1 MQWTSALLLLLILLN
16 ALFAAWGL
24 GVVARRCN
32 ALSAEHAALSSSF
45 SRLETTERLTPSKLV
60 ELSET
65 RDAITKGTALLKRIN
80 QREVMAE
87 RRVAIAES
95 ERPPDDPAQLK
106 AYLRRKAGLVAGRP
120 APHRELQ

>member
-1 MQWTSALLLLLILLN
+1 MQWTSALCLLLILLN
-16 ALFAAWGL
+16 ALFAAWGFAVL
-24 GVVARRCN
+24 AKRYN
-32 ALSAEHAALSSSF
+32 ALCAEHAALSSAF
-45 SRLETTERLTPSKLV
+45 SRMETSERLTPSKLV

-65 RDAITKGTALLKRIN
+65 RDAITQGNALLKRIN

-87 RRVAIAES
+87 RRAATSDS
-95 ERPPDDPAQLK
+95 ERAPDDPAQLK